1 MLIKEIPNE
10 ERPRERLI
18 KYGVSSLSNEELLSI
33 ILSTGYKS
41 RSCKEVSID
50 ILKYFESI
58 NNMRNA
64 SINNLSKIKGVG
76 ISKACNILASIEL
89 GRRVFINNDINYKI
103 KSSDDV
109 YNYIKGDI
117 EYNKQEYFYAIY
129 LDNKNKVLEKRLLFI
144 GTINKSLVHPRE
156 VFKYAYLSSASS
168 IIIVHNHPSGD
179 TTHSLED
186 KNITEALV
194 ELGKINKIPV
204 LDHIIIGINN
214 YYSFSENNSLK

>member
-18 KYGVSSLSNEELLSI
+18 KYGVGSLSNEELLSI

-58 NNMRNA
+58 TNMKNA

-76 ISKACNILASIEL
+76 VSKACNILASIEL
-89 GRRVFINNDINYKI
+89 GKRVFNDSVKNSRIL
-103 KSSDDV
+103 STEDV
-109 YNYIKGDI
+109 YNFIKSDVEGM
-117 EYNKQEYFYAIY
+117 KQEHFYAIY

-144 GTINKSLVHPRE
+144 GTINKSVVHPRE
-156 VFKYAYLSSASS
+156 VFKYAYLSSATS
-168 IIIVHNHPSGD
+168 IIVVHNHPSGEV
-179 TTHSLED
+179 SPSKED
-186 KNITEALV
+186 IEITKALV
-194 ELGKINKIPV
+194 ELGNINRIPII
-204 LDHIIIGINN
+204 DHVIVGSSN
-214 YYSFSENNSLK
+214 YYSFNEELML

>member
-18 KYGVSSLSNEELLSI
+18 KYGVGSLSNEELLSI

-58 NNMRNA
+58 TNMKNA

-76 ISKACNILASIEL
+76 VSKACNILASIEL
-89 GRRVFINNDINYKI
+89 GKRVFNDNSNSTKI
-103 KSSDDV
+103 LSTEDV

-117 EYNKQEYFYAIY
+117 EGNKQEHFYAIY

-144 GTINKSLVHPRE
+144 GTINKSVVHPRE
-156 VFKYAYLSSASS
+156 VFKYAYLSSATS
-168 IIIVHNHPSGD
+168 IIVVHNHPSGEV
-179 TTHSLED
+179 SPSKED
-186 KNITEALV
+186 IEITKALV
-194 ELGKINKIPV
+194 ELGNINKIPII
-204 LDHIIIGINN
+204 DHVIVGASN
-214 YYSFSENNSLK
+214 YYSFNEELML